1 MQMNSAKYNFST
13 LVMLRLQYSLLQTG
27 DVYDIPNIGHW
38 DNLSVNVDQHI
49 LFHFVSRIQ
58 HF

>member
-38 DNLSVNVDQHI
+38 DNLSVNVDQ
-49 LFHFVSRIQ
+49 Q
-58 HF
+58 